1 MNLHPKRIGRNFD
14 EFIRSQNLHKDFV
27 VKRSFWG
34 RPKQIL
40 KAVNDVSFSIEEEKH

>member
-1 MNLHPKRIGRNFD
+1 MNLLEVK
-14 EFIRSQNLHKDFV
+14 NLHKDFV

-40 KAVNDVSFSIEEEKH
+40 KAVNDVSFSIEEGKNIRSCR

>member
-1 MNLHPKRIGRNFD
+1 MNLLEVK
-14 EFIRSQNLHKDFV
+14 NLHKDFV

-40 KAVNDVSFSIEEEKH
+40 KGSK

>member
-1 MNLHPKRIGRNFD
+1 MNLLEVK
-14 EFIRSQNLHKDFV
+14 NLHKDFV

-40 KAVNDVSFSIEEEKH
+40 RAVTDVSFSIEEGKTLGLVGESGCGK